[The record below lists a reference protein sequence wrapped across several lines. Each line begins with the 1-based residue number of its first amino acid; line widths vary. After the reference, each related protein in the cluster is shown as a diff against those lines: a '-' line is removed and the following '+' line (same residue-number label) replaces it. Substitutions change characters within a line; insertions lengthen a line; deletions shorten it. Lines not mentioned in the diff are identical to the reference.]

1 MFLTSFRES
10 ICLFCNNLGPY
21 APLMAMVIIC
31 LAILSLSRDLSSLD
45 DIKTKTLNAKDDFTE
60 ERKSTLHEVALANVF
75 LPVMLYSEKQYDL
88 PSKSS
93 LSI

>member
-10 ICLFCNNLGPY
+10 IWLFCDKLGLY
-21 APLMAMVIIC
+21 FPLMAMVIIS
-31 LAILSLSRDLSSLD
+31 LAILSSSRDLSSLD
-45 DIKTKTLNAKDDFTE
+45 DAKTKTLNAKDGFTE
-60 ERKSTLHEVALANVF
+60 ERKSTLHKAALPNVL
-75 LPVMLYSEKQYDL
+75 LPAILFRKKQYDL

>member
-1 MFLTSFRES
+1 M
-10 ICLFCNNLGPY
+10 IQ
-21 APLMAMVIIC
+21 
-31 LAILSLSRDLSSLD
+31 
-45 DIKTKTLNAKDDFTE
+45 KQKTLNAKDDFTE
-60 ERKSTLHEVALANVF
+60 ERKSALHEVALANVF